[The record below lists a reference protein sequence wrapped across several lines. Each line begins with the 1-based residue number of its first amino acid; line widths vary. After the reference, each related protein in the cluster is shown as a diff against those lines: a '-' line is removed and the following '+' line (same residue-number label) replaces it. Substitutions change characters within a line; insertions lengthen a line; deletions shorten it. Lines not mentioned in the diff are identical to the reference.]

1 MTTATALANP
11 NIAFVKYWGNR
22 DETINIPSNGSISMN
37 LDGLSTRTSVA
48 FEPALSADVLRL
60 NGRLVSGPAL
70 QRVSQFLDI
79 VRKLARLDLF
89 ARVESSNDFPM
100 GAGIASSASAF
111 AALGLAAS
119 TAAGLSLSERD
130 LSRLARRASGSA
142 CRSIPAGFVEWLAG
156 EKDEDSFASSIAPP
170 DYWELCDCIAVVSSE
185 QKPTSSS
192 EGHALANTSPLQ
204 PARLVKVRQDLELC
218 RRAILARDF
227 DGLAAVT
234 ELESNLMHAVMITST
249 PPLFY
254 WQAASLAVMQ
264 VVTKWRKSGFPA
276 CYTLDA
282 GPNVHVLCP
291 ADMVAQVSREL
302 SRIPG
307 VEQLLIARPGGPAHL
322 VD

>member
-1 MTTATALANP
+1 MTTTTAQAAA

-37 LDGLSTRTSVA
+37 LDGLSTRTKVT
-48 FEPALSADVLRL
+48 FKTALTADQLTL
-60 NGRLVSGPAL
+60 NGLPVSGPAL
-70 QRVSQFLDI
+70 QRVSLFLNR
-79 VRKLARLDLF
+79 VRELAEMRLF
-89 ARVESSNDFPM
+89 ARVESSNNFPM
-100 GAGIASSASAF
+100 EAGIASSASAF
-111 AALGLAAS
+111 AALALAAS
-119 TAAGLSLSERD
+119 TAAGLSLSKRD
-130 LSRLARRASGSA
+130 LSRLARRGSGSA
-142 CRSIPAGFVEWLAG
+142 CRSIPAGFVEWQAG

-185 QKPTSSS
+185 RKPTSSS

-204 PARLVKVRQDLELC
+204 PARLVKVRQDLDLC
-218 RRAILARDF
+218 RQAILERDF
-227 DGLAAVT
+227 ESLAALV

-291 ADMVAQVSREL
+291 ADMVARVSREL